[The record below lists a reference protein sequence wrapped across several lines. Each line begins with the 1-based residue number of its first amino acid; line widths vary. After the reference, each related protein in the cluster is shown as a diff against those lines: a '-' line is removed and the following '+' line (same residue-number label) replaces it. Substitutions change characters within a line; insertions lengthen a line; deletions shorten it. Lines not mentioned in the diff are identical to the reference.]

1 MRQGQRLLLGIDT
14 REVRA
19 SDSRAYALLNDSE
32 RLVSSSVMDALNS
45 YEVYPILWSKRQEAV
60 EELVV

>member
-1 MRQGQRLLLGIDT
+1 
-14 REVRA
+14 
-19 SDSRAYALLNDSE
+19 
-32 RLVSSSVMDALNS
+32 MDALNS

>member
-1 MRQGQRLLLGIDT
+1 
-14 REVRA
+14 VRA
-19 SDSRAYALLNDSE
+19 SDSRAYALPNDSE